1 MYQPLARRYRPQNFS
16 QLVGQRTAELALK
29 NALQLDKVAN
39 AIIFAGIRGTGKTT
53 LARIL
58 AKALNCEQRK
68 DGDPCGMCVSCKA
81 IATDRHEDVLEIDGA
96 SHTGIEDMRVLKESL
111 ACVAQRSPFKV
122 YIIDEVHM
130 LSASAFNSLLK
141 TLEEPR
147 PGVVFVFATTEIT
160 KIPKTIRSRC
170 QTFHLQKLPVTVI
183 KERIE
188 YLLNQEKISWEEE
201 AVKTLASWAEG
212 SMRDALTM
220 LDQVI
225 LLGGGK
231 VDRESLQ
238 HITSHL
244 PPRHILDLLEAL
256 VDKDAEKVMATLTT
270 IDHSGIEFKKISE
283 ELASYARHAFIIKDV
298 GRLDTLADEIVIRLQ
313 QIAARSGAFDL
324 NRIFRSLVR
333 CRKELDG
340 SILDRYVFEN
350 YCFEWCFDPG
360 LPLAPAPS
368 ETKTES
374 TAFPSTW
381 EEMIEKWKKI
391 KPFLARELEEAK
403 IIVYGPDLIELAVSP
418 TCFARTLL
426 NEEKRTLV
434 ADQLRE
440 QFKFSGQFKVGEQRT
455 EHAEK
460 KSLLDARNRLDKI
473 RREELA
479 SVAQSDPMTI
489 GVVEKFKAEIT
500 DVSFNDDA

>member
-16 QLVGQRTAELALK
+16 QLVGQRTAELALR
-29 NALQLDKVAN
+29 NALLLDKVAN

-58 AKALNCEQRK
+58 AKALNCERRQ
-68 DGDPCGMCVSCKA
+68 DNDPCGMCASCKA
-81 IATDRHEDVLEIDGA
+81 IAADCHEDVLEIDGA
-96 SHTGIEDMRVLKESL
+96 SHTGIEDMRVIKESL

-147 PGVVFVFATTEIT
+147 PGVIFIFATTEIT

-170 QTFHLQKLPVTVI
+170 QTFHLQKLPGTVI
-183 KERIE
+183 KERIVH
-188 YLLNQEKISWEEE
+188 LLNHEKIDWEED

-225 LLGGGK
+225 LLGGGTVNRK
-231 VDRESLQ
+231 SLQ

-244 PPRHILDLLEAL
+244 PPHHILDLLEAL
-256 VDKDAEKVMATLTT
+256 VNKDAEKIMATLAV

-298 GRLDTLADEIVIRLQ
+298 GHLDTLADEIVIRLQ
-313 QIAARSGAFDL
+313 RIATRSGAFDL

-333 CRKELDG
+333 CRRELDG
-340 SILDRYVFEN
+340 SVLDRYVFEN

-360 LPLAPAPS
+360 LPLVSPS
-368 ETKTES
+368 KTKMENTVL
-374 TAFPSTW
+374 PPTW
-381 EEMIEKWKKI
+381 EAMVERWKKI
-391 KPFLARELEEAK
+391 KPFLARDLEEAK
-403 IIVYGPDLIELAVSP
+403 IVAYGPDLIELAVSP
-418 TCFARTLL
+418 SCFARTLL
-426 NEEKRTLV
+426 KEEKQTFV

-440 QFKFSGQFKVGEQRT
+440 QFAFSGQFKVNRQGA
-455 EHAEK
+455 EHTEK

-473 RREELA
+473 HREELISA
-479 SVAQSDPMTI
+479 ARDDPLTAGI
-489 GVVEKFKAEIT
+489 VEKFRAEVT